1 MHTTGLNRRAL
12 LAAAAASL
20 ALTGCGFRPRGRFTV
35 PFETVY
41 LQMSDQSTLKW
52 ELRRHINAETNAR
65 VVDQMADA
73 DAILS
78 IVSQSRSRVV
88 QTYNDIGD
96 AREYRLGWDAEH
108 INALNIAAIAQEAGI
123 KMLVLHGRTREQG
136 FKGEVDY
143 QRIAEVKA
151 SVDIPV
157 IANGDIDSVEK
168 AEAVL
173 AQTGADGIMI
183 GRAAI
188 GNPWI
193 FSQINDKL
201 SGRIPQAPSKS
212 QLIETIGEHLQLHFS
227 FYEKEKGLK
236 TIRKHLSGYFKRL
249 DLCPT
254 LLTDLYSVTDPI
266 QLEKNVERLLQDNLD

>member
-96 AREYRLGWDAEH
+96 AREYRLGWDVTFK
-108 INALNIAAIAQEAGI
+108 LAA
-123 KMLVLHGRTREQG
+123 
-136 FKGEVDY
+136 
-143 QRIAEVKA
+143 
-151 SVDIPV
+151 P
-157 IANGDIDSVEK
+157 
-168 AEAVL
+168 
-173 AQTGADGIMI
+173 DG
-183 GRAAI
+183 
-188 GNPWI
+188 
-193 FSQINDKL
+193 
-201 SGRIPQAPSKS
+201 
-212 QLIETIGEHLQLHFS
+212 
-227 FYEKEKGLK
+227 YEYLPP
-236 TIRKHLSGYFKRL
+236 TIRNYLSRETEEA
-249 DLCPT
+249 T
-254 LLTDLYSVTDPI
+254 LYRDIERDIVV
-266 QLEKNVERLLQDNLD
+266 QLMRRIEAAKAKAHAAAK

>member
-96 AREYRLGWDAEH
+96 AREYRLGWEY
-108 INALNIAAIAQEAGI
+108 LPP
-123 KMLVLHGRTREQG
+123 T
-136 FKGEVDY
+136 
-143 QRIAEVKA
+143 
-151 SVDIPV
+151 
-157 IANGDIDSVEK
+157 
-168 AEAVL
+168 
-173 AQTGADGIMI
+173 T
-183 GRAAI
+183 
-188 GNPWI
+188 
-193 FSQINDKL
+193 L
-201 SGRIPQAPSKS
+201 SARRDLP
-212 QLIETIGEHLQLHFS
+212 
-227 FYEKEKGLK
+227 Y
-236 TIRKHLSGYFKRL
+236 TIRNYLSRETEEA
-249 DLCPT
+249 T
-254 LLTDLYSVTDPI
+254 LYRDIERDIVV
-266 QLEKNVERLLQDNLD
+266 QLMRRIEAAKAKAHAAAK